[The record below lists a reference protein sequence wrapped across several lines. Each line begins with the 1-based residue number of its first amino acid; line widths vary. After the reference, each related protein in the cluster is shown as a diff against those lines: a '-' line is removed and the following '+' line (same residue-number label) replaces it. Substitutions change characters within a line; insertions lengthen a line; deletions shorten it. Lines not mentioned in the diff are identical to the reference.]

1 MDEPIVNRVEESGLI
16 QLDLGQLLK
25 PQPTAAVDLAE
36 WLDQGMVLR
45 EKPFRQQVAAWEAS
59 SLSGHVVA
67 LNCSSDAI
75 LPDWAWM
82 LVAAKLQSSGA
93 TSLVG
98 SLADA
103 QTQAWQLAVESLD
116 LDTYRDQRVIVKGV
130 PPQAALPRSSP
141 SHSASATWCAVSCLA
156 KLAAPYPHRRSQDM
170 VTPPSDKKL
179 FLVDAYAL
187 IFRAYYVHQ
196 EPRINTKGMNTS
208 AVFGF

>member
-116 LDTYRDQRVIVKGV
+116 LDTYRDQRVIVKGCATAGGPATLV
-130 PPQAALPRSSP
+130 AFTQRIGNVVRSLMFGE
-141 SHSASATWCAVSCLA
+141 AC
-156 KLAAPYPHRRSQDM
+156 
-170 VTPPSDKKL
+170 
-179 FLVDAYAL
+179 
-187 IFRAYYVHQ
+187 
-196 EPRINTKGMNTS
+196 S
-208 AVFGF
+208 AVPLVKNHKT